1 MRKDPI
7 GLATHGAKPA
17 GGQRLVQGEGQC
29 WHEGVLALANPDT
42 AGRGFTV
49 PGRSLAG
56 DRTQTRES
64 RMAAIAVSFMILDR
78 CFDIREGYSRS
89 ATIRVGPGVQ
99 PLQGVKLYV

>member
-1 MRKDPI
+1 M
-7 GLATHGAKPA
+7 
-17 GGQRLVQGEGQC
+17 QGEGRC
-29 WHEGVLALANPDT
+29 WRERVLALASPDT

-64 RMAAIAVSFMILDR
+64 RVVAVAVGFVIVDR
-78 CFDIREGYSRS
+78 CLVIPEGHSRL

-99 PLQGVKLYV
+99 PLQDVKLYV